1 MSTTVEVRCPVGPK
15 KLFTK
20 LKLGEEFGKYL
31 PNNLIEFTCT
41 DCAKTARR
49 RQSDFVRVFHSF
61 NFVGE
66 LIDTR
71 VELIWECRQPPC
83 SRDKSCCAIGT
94 VLS

>member
-1 MSTTVEVRCPVGPK
+1 VNTVEVRCPVGPQ

-41 DCAKTARR
+41 DCAKAIRR
-49 RQSDFVRVFHSF
+49 RTNDFVRVYHSF

-66 LIDTR
+66 LVNTR
-71 VELIWECRQPPC
+71 VEEIWMCRYRTC
-83 SRDKSCCAIGT
+83 SHDQQCCAIGQA
-94 VLS
+94 LR